1 VGGVV
6 GGGNSGLVW
15 LSRACSTLMFCCGL
29 LHRDPFDRI
38 LIARSVVNQLPLVTG
53 DTDIR
58 KYKIDLRKAS
68 G

>member
-1 VGGVV
+1 
-6 GGGNSGLVW
+6 
-15 LSRACSTLMFCCGL
+15 MFCCGL

-58 KYKIDLRKAS
+58 VVAS
-68 G
+68 VKVHQSCR